1 MENKKMIST
10 NKGMFYLDRLVDEDG
25 SGIQFATSIAD
36 INYYYMFPLGMT
48 EDEIVKEINE
58 KED

>member
-10 NKGMFYLDRLVDEDG
+10 NKGMFYLNTLVDEDG

-48 EDEIVKEINE
+48 EAEIINEINE
-58 KED
+58 KEE